1 MYYDPMIAKLVTH
14 APTRLE
20 AIEAQA
26 DALDAFVIDG
36 IQHNIPFLTSLM
48 GHERWKSGKLS
59 TGFIKEEYPDGFAGN
74 VPAAE
79 DQKLLA
85 AVALS
90 IEIQRKDRLDNLP
103 GRLRPHTGDLRED
116 WVVKVGGEYLDVK
129 VPSGFVGVPL
139 EIEALFPGDVE
150 PVAITTRYHPGDL
163 LWTGMVGEKSV
174 TMQVRPVLNGV
185 ELRYRGAT
193 SVAKVLLPFTAALD
207 KLMPIKA
214 PPDTSKYLLC
224 PMPGLVISIDVA
236 EGEEIK
242 AGATLAVVEAMKM
255 QNVLR
260 AERDCKVKSIKAK
273 AGDSLAVDAVII
285 EFE

>member
-1 MYYDPMIAKLVTH
+1 
-14 APTRLE
+14 
-20 AIEAQA
+20 
-26 DALDAFVIDG
+26 
-36 IQHNIPFLTSLM
+36 M

-59 TGFIKEEYPDGFAGN
+59 TGFIKEEYPDGFTGN
-74 VPAAE
+74 VPHAE

-90 IEIQRKDRLDNLP
+90 IEIQRKERLDNLP
-103 GRLRPHTGDLRED
+103 GRLRPHDGTMRED
-116 WVVKVGGEYLDVK
+116 WVVKVDGEYLDVK

-139 EIEALFPGDVE
+139 EIEALFPGEAEAVT
-150 PVAITTRYHPGDL
+150 ISTRYHPGDL
-163 LWTGMVGEKSV
+163 LWTGMVGEKTV

-224 PMPGLVISIDVA
+224 PMPGLIISIDVA

-260 AERDCKVKSIKAK
+260 AERDAKVKAIKCK
-273 AGDSLAVDAVII
+273 PGDSLAVDAVII

>member
-1 MYYDPMIAKLVTH
+1 
-14 APTRLE
+14 
-20 AIEAQA
+20 
-26 DALDAFVIDG
+26 
-36 IQHNIPFLTSLM
+36 M
-48 GHERWKSGKLS
+48 GHERWKSGQLS
-59 TGFIKEEYPDGFAGN
+59 TGFIKEEYPDGFHGN
-74 VPAAE
+74 VPAIE

-103 GRLRPHTGDLRED
+103 GRLRPHNGILRED
-116 WVVKVGGEYLDVK
+116 WVVKVGGEYLAVK
-129 VPSGFVGVPL
+129 VPSGFVGMPM
-139 EIEALFPGDVE
+139 EIEAMFPGDVE
-150 PVAITTRYHPGDL
+150 PVTISTRYRQGEL
-163 LWTGMVGEKSV
+163 LWSGEIGERTV

-193 SVAKVLLPFTAALD
+193 SVVKVMLPFTADID

-224 PMPGLVISIDVA
+224 PMPGLVVSIDVE

-242 AGATLAVVEAMKM
+242 AGSTLAVVEAMKM

-260 AERDCKVKSIKAK
+260 AERDCKVKAIKAK
-273 AGDSLAVDAVII
+273 PGDSLAVDAVII